1 MSVML
6 GDMRLN
12 GICIV
17 GLRRNGFED
26 GAPQSVFLSALAAA
40 RPGGVLRL
48 HRMPPTPGPRT
59 PVARGVSR
67 LCTR

>member
-26 GAPQSVFLSALAAA
+26 RAPQSVFLSAPSAVRRMGAVAASA
-40 RPGGVLRL
+40 
-48 HRMPPTPGPRT
+48 
-59 PVARGVSR
+59 ASD
-67 LCTR
+67 